1 MVASSATNP
10 TKESNAMNK
19 DSKNFR
25 DGRIEEVTSTPDC
38 VKLKMLCKAVESGE
52 LTVEINSHAEGWLH
66 IHFSGLGGKV
76 VKTVQTA
83 ANGVDIMVKV

>member
-1 MVASSATNP
+1 MDANSATNP
-10 TKESNAMNK
+10 TKENNAMNK

-76 VKTVQTA
+76 VKTVQTQ

>member
-1 MVASSATNP
+1 
-10 TKESNAMNK
+10 MNK

-25 DGRIEEVTSTPDC
+25 DGRIEEVTTTPDC
-38 VKLKMLCKAVESGE
+38 VKMKMSCAAVESGE
-52 LTVEINSHAEGWLH
+52 LTVEFTTHPEGWIH

-83 ANGVDIMVKV
+83 ANGVDVMVKV

>member
-1 MVASSATNP
+1 
-10 TKESNAMNK
+10 MNK
-19 DSKNFR
+19 NSPNFR